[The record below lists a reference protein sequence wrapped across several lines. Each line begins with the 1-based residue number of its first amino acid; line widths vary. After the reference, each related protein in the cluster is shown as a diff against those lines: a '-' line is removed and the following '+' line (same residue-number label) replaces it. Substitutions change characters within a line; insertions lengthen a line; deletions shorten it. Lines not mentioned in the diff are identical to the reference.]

1 MKEVFLS
8 FAKYNEEAN
17 RAFLSI
23 MDKLSNDERE
33 KERGSYYGSLS
44 GIARHLL
51 GGEVFFLQVLF
62 KTVVEGNSA
71 AQKALESVEGL
82 VVPKEKLDESQWKS
96 LVLSFAAANGA
107 LVNFVSAL
115 SDSDYKAPVDIGK
128 YGGNPASEPLY
139 FLLQQ
144 LAAHGTHHRGQI
156 SQILDELKI
165 DNDYSEINA
174 KFLV

>member
-8 FAKYNEEAN
+8 FTKYNEEAN
-17 RAFLSI
+17 RTFLSI
-23 MDKLSNDERE
+23 MDKLSNDDRE

-51 GGEVFFLQVLF
+51 EGEVFFLQVLF
-62 KTVVEGNSA
+62 KKAVAGNAA
-71 AQKALESVEGL
+71 AQKALDQAEGI
-82 VVPKEKLDESQWKS
+82 VVPKGKLDESQWKS
-96 LVLSFAAANGA
+96 LTLSFAAANGA

-115 SDSDYKAPVDIGK
+115 SDSDYKTPVDIGH
-128 YGGNPASEPLY
+128 GGNPVSEPLY

-144 LAAHGTHHRGQI
+144 LVAHGTHHRGQI

-165 DNDYSEINA
+165 DNDYSRINE
-174 KFLV
+174 KFLA

>member
-51 GGEVFFLQVLF
+51 EGEVFFLQVLF
-62 KTVVEGNSA
+62 KKAVAGNAA
-71 AQKALESVEGL
+71 AQKATDSVEGL
-82 VVPKEKLDESQWKS
+82 VVPKGKLDESQWKS
-96 LVLSFAAANGA
+96 LTLSFAAANGA

-115 SDSDYKAPVDIGK
+115 SDSDYKAPVDIGRGDK
-128 YGGNPASEPLY
+128 PVSEPLY

-165 DNDYSEINA
+165 DNDYSRINE
-174 KFLV
+174 KFL

>member
-8 FAKYNEEAN
+8 FAKYNEESN
-17 RAFLSI
+17 RVILSI
-23 MDKLSNDERE
+23 MDKLSDDERE

-51 GGEVFFLQVLF
+51 EGEVFFLQVLF
-62 KTVVEGNSA
+62 KKAVASNAA
-71 AQKALESVEGL
+71 AQKALDPVEGL
-82 VVPKEKLDESQWKS
+82 VIPKGKLDESQWKS
-96 LVLSFAAANGA
+96 LALSFAAVDGA

-115 SDSDYKAPVDIGK
+115 SDSDYKTPVDIGH
-128 YGGNPASEPLY
+128 GGNHVSEPLY

-144 LAAHGTHHRGQI
+144 LAAHGIHHRGQI

-165 DNDYSEINA
+165 DNDYSKINE
-174 KFLV
+174 KFLA